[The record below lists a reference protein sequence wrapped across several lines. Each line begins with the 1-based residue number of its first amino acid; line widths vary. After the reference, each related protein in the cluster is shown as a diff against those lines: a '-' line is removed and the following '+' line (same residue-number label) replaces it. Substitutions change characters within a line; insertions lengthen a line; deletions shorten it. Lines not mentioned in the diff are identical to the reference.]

1 MTQALAFSC
10 SHFNN
15 ESLSVTRVLA
25 SVCFDKYYFCGM
37 YSDICI
43 FYTRD
48 IGIFQGKTKTKTKK
62 KRDPGPKDYKV
73 KWKAT
78 GRGWDSELIVGSFT
92 GKGRLNLGIP
102 CYLGSQ
108 DLRDQGAGK
117 N

>member
-1 MTQALAFSC
+1 MTQALEFSC

-37 YSDICI
+37 YSGICI

-62 KRDPGPKDYKV
+62 NGTQVQKTTKLSGKRQEEGG
-73 KWKAT
+73 T
-78 GRGWDSELIVGSFT
+78 LS
-92 GKGRLNLGIP
+92 
-102 CYLGSQ
+102 
-108 DLRDQGAGK
+108 
-117 N
+117 

>member
-62 KRDPGPKDYKV
+62 NGTQVQKTTKLSGKRQEEGG
-73 KWKAT
+73 T
-78 GRGWDSELIVGSFT
+78 LS
-92 GKGRLNLGIP
+92 
-102 CYLGSQ
+102 
-108 DLRDQGAGK
+108 
-117 N
+117 